1 MTATRL
7 LAGLAII
14 AALFYA
20 AVPEKKARLF
30 HQSGLRSYD
39 LEYEQKIFNFLLSSA
54 PAPAFVQMRAKL
66 YFRVLEVGDEKVDVV
81 LQLDQIDLRMEPENA
96 PLTRALRE
104 YYGHAVSACFRPDG
118 TLLSMGFPG
127 LEENYA
133 GYRQMFMQ
141 MEMLLQERAVYTSL
155 QKDELGS
162 FRADYTRASDRV
174 VRTKKR
180 YDDTDERSILVY
192 QSKAEALLPSQ
203 KNWFESFSLVEKIR
217 IKKEGKKV
225 LQMLTKIRVN
235 ASDEVTTEDKKGVA
249 MYDEEDSLE
258 AVRNDTNLFEKI
270 ERDQQRDYF
279 TERGYDFAKL
289 LQEIREGSDAPEG
302 YAKLESYLKLHPDE
316 IVELHA
322 VINASQNDVAR
333 GLIALLESLQLPQS
347 QALLSEMATDP
358 GTVEMNRIRSV
369 IALSGQESP
378 TQNVLSSLE
387 MLAGER
393 GPTGTE
399 SLANTALLA
408 LGSLGSKSDEAMQAS
423 LPTLQKALENASDY
437 NDAKAALLAAK
448 NAGVAPLVNE
458 IIPYLSSENVKL
470 RKLSVSLL
478 SGYTD
483 NAAVQADIRQQRLAE
498 QDADVKKALS
508 ALLDAGH

>member
-1 MTATRL
+1 
-7 LAGLAII
+7 
-14 AALFYA
+14 
-20 AVPEKKARLF
+20 
-30 HQSGLRSYD
+30 
-39 LEYEQKIFNFLLSSA
+39 
-54 PAPAFVQMRAKL
+54 
-66 YFRVLEVGDEKVDVV
+66 
-81 LQLDQIDLRMEPENA
+81 
-96 PLTRALRE
+96 
-104 YYGHAVSACFRPDG
+104 
-118 TLLSMGFPG
+118 
-127 LEENYA
+127 
-133 GYRQMFMQ
+133 
-141 MEMLLQERAVYTSL
+141 
-155 QKDELGS
+155 
-162 FRADYTRASDRV
+162 
-174 VRTKKR
+174 
-180 YDDTDERSILVY
+180 
-192 QSKAEALLPSQ
+192 
-203 KNWFESFSLVEKIR
+203 
-217 IKKEGKKV
+217 
-225 LQMLTKIRVN
+225 
-235 ASDEVTTEDKKGVA
+235 
-249 MYDEEDSLE
+249 
-258 AVRNDTNLFEKI
+258 
-270 ERDQQRDYF
+270 
-279 TERGYDFAKL
+279 
-289 LQEIREGSDAPEG
+289 
-302 YAKLESYLKLHPDE
+302 
-316 IVELHA
+316 
-322 VINASQNDVAR
+322 
-333 GLIALLESLQLPQS
+333 
-347 QALLSEMATDP
+347 
-358 GTVEMNRIRSV
+358 MNRIRSV